1 MTNFLWLLVLH
12 IIVGCGK
19 SGDTP
24 DRTNHRKPT
33 ASLQAGSSKLYIHYR
48 RPWQDYEGFTVQVG
62 GESLDE
68 SQQTTIDSPLEFRS
82 RDGWGAIAKIKVTN
96 PEKQLTI
103 KVHKGLYEDPFG
115 EYAVTPKDTKGHV
128 YLVQG
133 VQQIFLR
140 QGDANEAALS
150 LGQLFELQQTSSQT
164 SSTTRSLAPKNWTKG
179 ASFYQL
185 AIRSFQD
192 SDGNGIGDIPGATTR
207 LPYLRHLGVKAI
219 LLSSVF
225 ESSNPLQT
233 AEPTSHRKID
243 PSLGTEEDL
252 QLFINTAHN
261 LGLAVLMSY
270 EANYSSIAHPLF
282 MDGVTTVE
290 NPKHNFYRFKDLG
303 YETWHQAGGFAYYG
317 KEGPLRPEFNFKNPD
332 VIRYHISNLEFWLN
346 RGVDGFYLGRV
357 DRLVEDD
364 ADNPDVQGNLEV
376 LAQLNRATMKY
387 ENRQLVCGVT
397 TDPTP
402 YSASGLCDIVA
413 GGFSYAQMI
422 HTFIS
427 GQRPP
432 ELFPMIEGSPP
443 RHNFALYLSSKDGD
457 SGQRIYSAIDEGRR
471 YNLLRVTA
479 AIQMTLPGHPFIFY
493 GDEIGISGLA
503 ALESPRQKMKPP
515 MSWGESGKLNDGFSA
530 SQEIFRQL
538 ADNSYSHNVAEG
550 QNNPN
555 SLITE
560 YKKLLQIKN
569 RTPSLQTGHLESI
582 EVPDG
587 FLGFRRILEDEETLV
602 LINLIG
608 KQRRIEI
615 THLPEKSVLVELG
628 NGAKVTV
635 PSSGRWNTLIEPF
648 SYRFYIK
655 RGERK

>member
-1 MTNFLWLLVLH
+1 MINFLWLLALH
-12 IIVGCGK
+12 MIIGCGK
-19 SGDTP
+19 SGDKP
-24 DRTNHRKPT
+24 DRTNHPKPT
-33 ASLQAGSSKLYIHYR
+33 ASLQSGSGKLYIHYR

-62 GESLDE
+62 GEGLEE
-68 SQQTTIDSPLEFRS
+68 SQHTTIDSPLEFS
-82 RDGWGAIAKIKVTN
+82 NKDGWGAIATIKVTN

-115 EYAVTPKDTKGHV
+115 EYAVTPKDTQGHV

-140 QGDANEAALS
+140 QGDASEASLT
-150 LGQLFELQQTSSQT
+150 LGQLFELQQPSSQAST
-164 SSTTRSLAPKNWTKG
+164 TTRSLAPKNWTKG

-192 SDGNGIGDIPGATTR
+192 SDGNGFGDILGATSR

-252 QLFINTAHN
+252 QLLINTAHN
-261 LGLAVLMSY
+261 LGMAVLMSY

-282 MDGVTTVE
+282 MDAVTTVE
-290 NPKHNFYRFKDLG
+290 NPKHTFYRFKELD
-303 YETWHQAGGFAYYG
+303 YETWNQAGGFAYYG

-332 VIRYHISNLEFWLN
+332 VIKYHISNLEYWLN
-346 RGVDGFYLGRV
+346 RGVDGFYLGRI
-357 DRLVEDD
+357 DHLVEDD
-364 ADNPDVQGNLEV
+364 ADNPDIQGNLEV
-376 LAQLNRATMKY
+376 LAQINRAMMTY
-387 ENRQLVCGVT
+387 ENRQLICGVT
-397 TDPTP
+397 TDPKP
-402 YSASGLCDIVA
+402 YSDSGLCDIVA
-413 GGFSYAQMI
+413 GGSFYTQMI
-422 HTFIS
+422 RSFIS

-432 ELFPMIEGSPP
+432 ELFPMIEGNPAP
-443 RHNFALYLSSKDGD
+443 HNFALYLSSKNGD

-493 GDEIGISGLA
+493 GDEIGLSGLA

-515 MSWGESGKLNDGFSA
+515 MSWGESDELNDGFSK
-530 SQEIFRQL
+530 SQEIFRPL
-538 ADNSYSHNVAEG
+538 ADNSHSHNAAEG
-550 QNNPN
+550 RTNPH
-555 SLITE
+555 SLFNE
-560 YKKLLQIKN
+560 YRKLLQIKN

-587 FLGFRRILEDEETLV
+587 FLGFRRILKDEETLV
-602 LINLIG
+602 LINLMG
-608 KQRRIEI
+608 KQKQIEVS
-615 THLPEKSVLVELG
+615 HLPAKSVLIELA
-628 NGAKVTV
+628 NGAKITV
-635 PSSGRWNTLIEPF
+635 PSSGKWNTLIEPF
-648 SYRFYIK
+648 SYRFYVTRAK
-655 RGERK
+655 RK